1 MILTKNSFSVL
12 NHLFNKISK
21 KSLEE
26 RSRKK
31 NPSKKSLEKSHE
43 KVPRKK
49 SLEKINWRNPLKKSP
64 EEIPQINFSTGFLA
78 AHRASV
84 VGAWDG
90 VSHSKLQYGRL
101 PKYQQKQKTLSS
113 PEQNYILHFAM
124 RYPLFQKISKREM
137 WPVKLFLFFFE
148 IYISRKLG
156 SNQSSL
162 GGKKCEFWILTKS
175 WNSSSEKYLL
185 LSQG

>member
-31 NPSKKSLEKSHE
+31 IPQRNPLKNPMKKFLE
-43 KVPRKK
+43 KK
-49 SLEKINWRNPLKKSP
+49 SLEKITWRNPLKKSP
-64 EEIPQINFSTGFLA
+64 EEIPQINFSTRFLA

-90 VSHSKLQYGRL
+90 VSHSKVQYGRL

-113 PEQNYILHFAM
+113 PEQNYILQFAM
-124 RYPLFQKISKREM
+124 RYPVFQKISKQEM
-137 WPVKLFLFFFE
+137 WPVNFIHFFFFWN
-148 IYISRKLG
+148 IYLEKTWF
-156 SNQSSL
+156 QS
-162 GGKKCEFWILTKS
+162 E
-175 WNSSSEKYLL
+175 
-185 LSQG
+185 